1 MIFSR
6 KKSKYLKLLKE
17 FYPYV
22 AMEAHQAT
30 VLGPSNNDCDPNCP
44 DCQWYNWGLSFKQRI
59 EKGEFNEFNS

>member
-1 MIFSR
+1 
-6 KKSKYLKLLKE
+6 LKE

>member
-1 MIFSR
+1 MKFSR

-17 FYPYV
+17 FYPHV

-30 VLGPSNNDCDPNCP
+30 VLGRSNNNCDPSCP
-44 DCQWYNWGLSFKQRI
+44 DCEWYNWGLSFKQRI